1 MSDVV
6 NFSGPVLAYLPVPAI
21 ALFLLTLLTGMN
33 KAWLPVIVVLGIGLI
48 ATWLKLQIWPL
59 VSALRNGLAD
69 VGTVVDVAVLP
80 RGGSKG
86 HVKLEHGAGVNPLAF
101 YSLSLHTLRVGDRLS
116 VLVDPATGRVMAAMG
131 PVEKV
136 S

>member
-1 MSDVV
+1 
-6 NFSGPVLAYLPVPAI
+6 
-21 ALFLLTLLTGMN
+21 MN
-33 KAWLPVIVVLGIGLI
+33 KIWLPVIVLLGIALI

-86 HVKLEHGAGVNPLAF
+86 RVKLEHSGGVDPLAF
-101 YSLSLHTLRVGDRLS
+101 YSLSLQTLKVGDRLS

-131 PVEKV
+131 PVDKA